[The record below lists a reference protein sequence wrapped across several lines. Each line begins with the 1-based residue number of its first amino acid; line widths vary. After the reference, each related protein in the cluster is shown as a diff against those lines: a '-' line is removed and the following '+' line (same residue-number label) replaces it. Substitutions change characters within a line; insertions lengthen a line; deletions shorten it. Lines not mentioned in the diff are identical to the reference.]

1 MSFSLFVFIWT
12 LSVVVVP
19 SPPPLGVAPLSPL
32 PPSRHSPPP
41 HSPGFMRGSKYA
53 KDVTSFINIE
63 STGPWGPDMLFQYG
77 GWTLDAYASS
87 APRPRGNSVAMDFFE
102 LGVIPA
108 DTDFRVLG
116 GDGGGVPGIDVAFL
130 FDGLAYHTKEDTWD
144 RIRPGTLQGMGDNV
158 LAASIEFMRSGGKRG
173 SIPYSSKNAFAD
185 IGGRF
190 MVVVPWSLAR
200 VLHVAP
206 LAFYIAQRVAI
217 ARSPSPGE
225 PLPSGESLYGVLL
238 ALLLP
243 SLLGASRAFVSGL
256 PLSWYGS
263 VAEACAIYVPAA
275 LAGFLMPI
283 TADTDEQAERA
294 VQSSGLIF
302 SVVAFAFTAAGMTC
316 SYVSAS
322 WACATAL
329 RGLLLGGG
337 SNAWGRSNA
346 MRALSIPVSIQV
358 SQSSRHNHDAHH
370 HALVVVARSFSR
382 SPRISAVRRC
392 FPVCVPPPSPPL
404 TPSLLLPPA
413 AVVAVTTMF
422 HVVEK
427 IGVAGGADGQLGKL
441 VADAVGGY

>member
-1 MSFSLFVFIWT
+1 MGWQVFTPSRSRSPLTT
-12 LSVVVVP
+12 LSASLVVLVVLT
-19 SPPPLGVAPLSPL
+19 SPPLHPLLS
-32 PPSRHSPPP
+32 
-41 HSPGFMRGSKYA
+41 
-53 KDVTSFINIE
+53 
-63 STGPWGPDMLFQYG
+63 
-77 GWTLDAYASS
+77 
-87 APRPRGNSVAMDFFE
+87 
-102 LGVIPA
+102 
-108 DTDFRVLG
+108 
-116 GDGGGVPGIDVAFL
+116 AFL

-144 RIRPGTLQGMGDNV
+144 RIRPGTLQGMGENV

-225 PLPSGESLYGVLL
+225 ALPSGESLYGVLL

-329 RGLLLGGG
+329 RGLMLGGGANNAWGG

-358 SQSSRHNHDAHH
+358 STMDSVVCLTKLTITLAITLTITHSSPGLFHDPRVFRRY
-370 HALVVVARSFSR
+370 VVVSLSLFFRLPAATLTPRW
-382 SPRISAVRRC
+382 SPKFAST
-392 FPVCVPPPSPPL
+392 PP
-404 TPSLLLPPA
+404 PSLLLPP
-413 AVVAVTTMF
+413 
-422 HVVEK
+422 
-427 IGVAGGADGQLGKL
+427 
-441 VADAVGGY
+441 YP